1 MRKNIFPLTLFVIGI
16 ASLLL
21 SLINGVDNISLHTSY
36 TPSSSSYRV
45 ETQGEIKCYGLF
57 SIKTAE
63 INLKIKNK
71 NGIVLKE
78 ERIQIMDTS
87 SFSMEKEYDLSDF
100 YGAPYEMIAE
110 VDAIQFNNLPFL
122 IISSVI
128 IGGAI
133 VCFIVMKFRKKPAM
147 HHYE

>member
-1 MRKNIFPLTLFVIGI
+1 MRKILFPLILFIIGI

-36 TPSSSSYRV
+36 TPFSSSYSV
-45 ETQGEIKCYGLF
+45 ETEGEIKCFGLF

-63 INLKIKNK
+63 INLKIKNR

-78 ERIQIMDTS
+78 EKIKIMDTS

-100 YGAPYEMIAE
+100 YGAPYEMVAE

-128 IGGAI
+128 IGVSI
-133 VCFIVMKFRKKPAM
+133 VCFIVMKNIKQYK
-147 HHYE
+147 